1 MHIDDRQSV
10 HLSVVHHDDGFH
22 ERLFRSGDADP
33 LTHDIANAP
42 FGSVPERAE
51 EGARRVGTRSES
63 DQVGHR
69 GDTDQSTGLNDRSA
83 TDPVIPQHRN
93 RVGRPHVWS

>member
-1 MHIDDRQSV
+1 M
-10 HLSVVHHDDGFH
+10 
-22 ERLFRSGDADP
+22 
-33 LTHDIANAP
+33 
-42 FGSVPERAE
+42 GS
-51 EGARRVGTRSES
+51 RSERE
-63 DQVGHR
+63 QIGHR